1 MGNLGGKSWVKLGEK
16 SWGNPQKLRFIAGKS
31 MKSMVDAPRYLREIK
46 ICDEHGCPST

>member
-1 MGNLGGKSWVKLGEK
+1 MGNLGGNLGEIRGK